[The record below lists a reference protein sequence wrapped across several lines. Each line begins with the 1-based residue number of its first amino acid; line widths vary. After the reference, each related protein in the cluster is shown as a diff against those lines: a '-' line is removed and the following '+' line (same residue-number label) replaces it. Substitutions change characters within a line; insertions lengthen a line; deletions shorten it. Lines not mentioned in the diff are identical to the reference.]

1 MPVDIYA
8 ALSALVRA
16 EATRALERR
25 AAASAAAPAPGDA
38 PEGPR
43 TADAGAQQPR
53 EDSAVKDD

>member
-25 AAASAAAPAPGDA
+25 AAADREDA

-53 EDSAVKDD
+53 EDSAVKDN